1 MTINGMSDG
10 ITLQCRSL
18 AVRFAA
24 PALALVL
31 LWSGS
36 AVSQTWQTLDLPG
49 DVFTIEMPGPPKYEQ
64 MPVQSE
70 GGTEF
75 PMHHYLVESTNGSYV
90 AEIATYPND
99 VDVSNP
105 RNTLQGGADNAAY
118 VIEGGK
124 WDSISWLQHEGLN
137 AFDAFGHRKGF
148 EVRLYSAQKGRLAL
162 VLCYTGPSNTS
173 HSADVERFIASVRVR
188 H

>member
-1 MTINGMSDG
+1 MSDAM
-10 ITLQCRSL
+10 TLQWRSL
-18 AVRFAA
+18 AVRFG
-24 PALALVL
+24 ALAIILAL

-49 DVFTIEMPGPPKYEQ
+49 DVFTIEMPGPPKYQETK
-64 MPVQSE
+64 VKSD

-75 PMHHYLVESTNGSYV
+75 PMHHYVVETTNGSYV

-105 RNTLQGGADNAAY
+105 RNTLQGGADNAAE

-124 WDSISWLQHEGLN
+124 WDSISWVQHQGLN
-137 AFDAFGHRKGF
+137 AFDALGHRNGF
-148 EVRLYSAQKGRLAL
+148 EVRLYSIMKDRLAL
-162 VLCYTGPSNTS
+162 VLCYTGPAGTS
-173 HSADVERFIASVRVR
+173 RSADVERLIASVRAR
-188 H
+188 N

>member
-1 MTINGMSDG
+1 MSDAR
-10 ITLQCRSL
+10 TLQWRSL
-18 AVRFAA
+18 MVRFG
-24 PALALVL
+24 ALTVIAQ

-49 DVFTIEMPGPPKYEQ
+49 DVFTIEMPGPPKYQERK
-64 MPVQSE
+64 VKSE

-75 PMHHYLVESTNGSYV
+75 PMYHYMVETTNGSYV
-90 AEIATYPND
+90 AEIATYPSD

-162 VLCYTGPSNTS
+162 VLCYTGPANTS

>member
-1 MTINGMSDG
+1 MRW
-10 ITLQCRSL
+10 LV
-18 AVRFAA
+18 VRFGTLAA
-24 PALALVL
+24 ILAL

-36 AVSQTWQTLDLPG
+36 AVSQNWQSLDLPG
-49 DVFTIEMPGPPKYEQ
+49 DVFTIEMPGPPKYEERK
-64 MPVQSE
+64 VKSDA
-70 GGTEF
+70 GTEF
-75 PMHHYLVESTNGSYV
+75 PMHHYVVETTNGSYV
-90 AEIATYPND
+90 AEIASYPND

-162 VLCYTGPSNTS
+162 VLCYTGPANTS

>member
-1 MTINGMSDG
+1 MSDAR
-10 ITLQCRSL
+10 TLQWRSL
-18 AVRFAA
+18 MVRFG
-24 PALALVL
+24 ALTVIGQ

-36 AVSQTWQTLDLPG
+36 AVSQTWQTLNLPG
-49 DVFTIEMPGPPKYEQ
+49 DVFTIEMPGPPTYQERK
-64 MPVQSE
+64 VKSE

-75 PMHHYLVESTNGSYV
+75 PMQHYIVEITNGSYV

-105 RNTLQGGADNAAY
+105 RNTLQRGADDAAY

-124 WDSISWLQHEGLN
+124 WDSISWAQHQGLD

-148 EVRLYSAQKGRLAL
+148 EVRLYSIMNSRLAL
-162 VLCYTGPSNTS
+162 VLCYTGVAGTS
-173 HSADVERFIASVRVR
+173 RSAEVERFIESVRVR
-188 H
+188 N